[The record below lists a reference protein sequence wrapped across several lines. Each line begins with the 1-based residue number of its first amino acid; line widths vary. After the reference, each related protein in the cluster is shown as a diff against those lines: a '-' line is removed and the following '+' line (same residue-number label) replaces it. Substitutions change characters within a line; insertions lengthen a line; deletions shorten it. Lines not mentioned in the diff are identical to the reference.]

1 MDVMLNENERLD
13 DLEYKG
19 LRLIQDKNGYC
30 FTSDAVLL
38 ANMVRAGKNDVVVD
52 FGCGNGVVAILV
64 AGKTT
69 AKSVVG
75 IEMQECAYE
84 LAVRNVELNAMQDRI
99 RLINDDIIN
108 ADRVLGKESVSV
120 VVCNPPYFEKDS
132 GQKRVSESVA
142 LSRHES
148 TCNLDDIVT
157 KASEVLKYGGKLWM
171 IHKCE
176 RMAEVLTS
184 MSNHNLEPKKVT
196 LIYPK
201 ANKIPD
207 TFVVEG
213 KKSSA
218 SGMKIDS
225 IVVYD
230 QEGNMTEQAKRLYN
244 KL

>member
-19 LRLIQDKNGYC
+19 MRLIQDKNGYC

-38 ANMVRAGKNDVVVD
+38 AGLVRAGKNDVVVD
-52 FGCGNGVVAILV
+52 FGCGNGVVALLV

-75 IEMQECAYE
+75 IEMQEGAYK
-84 LAVRNVELNAMQDRI
+84 LAVRNVQLNAMQDRV
-99 RLINDDIIN
+99 RLVNDDIAN
-108 ADRVLGKESVSV
+108 ADKVLGKESVSV
-120 VVCNPPYFEKDS
+120 VVCNPPYFEKNS

-148 TCNLDDIVT
+148 TCSLDDIVA

-184 MSNHNLEPKKVT
+184 MSNHNVEPKKVT

-218 SGMKIDS
+218 PGMKIDS

>member
-1 MDVMLNENERLD
+1 MLNENERLD

-19 LRLIQDKNGYC
+19 MRLIQDKNGYC

-38 ANMVRAGKNDVVVD
+38 AGLVRAGKNDVVVD
-52 FGCGNGVVAILV
+52 FGCGNGVVALLV

-75 IEMQECAYE
+75 IEMQEGAYK
-84 LAVRNVELNAMQDRI
+84 LAVRNVQLNAMQDRVKI
-99 RLINDDIIN
+99 VGDDIIN
-108 ADRVLGKESVSV
+108 ADKVLGKESVSV
-120 VVCNPPYFEKDS
+120 VVCNPPYFEKNS

-148 TCNLDDIVT
+148 TCCLDDIVA

-184 MSNHNLEPKKVT
+184 MSNHNLEPK
-196 LIYPK
+196 
-201 ANKIPD
+201 
-207 TFVVEG
+207 
-213 KKSSA
+213 
-218 SGMKIDS
+218 
-225 IVVYD
+225 
-230 QEGNMTEQAKRLYN
+230 R
-244 KL
+244 

>member
-19 LRLIQDKNGYC
+19 MRLIQDKNGYC

-38 ANMVRAGKNDVVVD
+38 AGLVRACKNDVVVD
-52 FGCGNGVVAILV
+52 FGCGNGVVALLV

-75 IEMQECAYE
+75 IEMQEGAYK
-84 LAVRNVELNAMQDRI
+84 LAVRNVQLNAMQDRVWI
-99 RLINDDIIN
+99 VNDDIAN
-108 ADRVLGKESVSV
+108 ADKVLGKESVSV
-120 VVCNPPYFEKDS
+120 VVCNPPYFEKNS

-148 TCNLDDIVT
+148 TCSLDDIVA

-218 SGMKIDS
+218 PGMKIDS

>member
-19 LRLIQDKNGYC
+19 MRLIQDKNGYC

-38 ANMVRAGKNDVVVD
+38 AGLVRAGKNDVVVD
-52 FGCGNGVVAILV
+52 FGCGNGVVALLV

-75 IEMQECAYE
+75 IEMQEGAYK
-84 LAVRNVELNAMQDRI
+84 LAVRNVQLNAMQDRV
-99 RLINDDIIN
+99 RLVNDDIAN
-108 ADRVLGKESVSV
+108 ADKVLGKESVSV
-120 VVCNPPYFEKDS
+120 VVCNPPYFEKNS
-132 GQKRVSESVA
+132 GQKRISESVA

-148 TCNLDDIVT
+148 TCSLDDIVA

-218 SGMKIDS
+218 PGMKIDS